1 MRAPGNSA
9 KATGTGSCRWGLN
22 GHITSIMWEKCKGFP
37 VYNVLSGTYGA
48 TLLFVFI
55 ILHIVLNMIEAIT
68 HIPVYN
74 LMFENELVAL
84 IVYIILCGSLSY
96 LMIDRL
102 VERNDKY
109 ISYFKKFRKQKFW
122 KLFIWY
128 VLSYGVAIAAA
139 TLVSF

>member
-1 MRAPGNSA
+1 MIMYKTRSSLDYLFLSIYDNACTRKFCKSDRYWKFVDGVKRAHN
-9 KATGTGSCRWGLN
+9 
-22 GHITSIMWEKCKGFP
+22 SIMWEKCKGFP

-84 IVYIILCGSLSY
+84 IVYIRDCREMLIFS
-96 LMIDRL
+96 
-102 VERNDKY
+102 
-109 ISYFKKFRKQKFW
+109 
-122 KLFIWY
+122 
-128 VLSYGVAIAAA
+128 
-139 TLVSF
+139 

>member
-1 MRAPGNSA
+1 MKRIELFMNMLYYCNYMIMYKTRSSLDYLFLSIYDNACTRKFCKSDRYWKFVDGVKRAHN
-9 KATGTGSCRWGLN
+9 
-22 GHITSIMWEKCKGFP
+22 SIMWEKCKGFP

-84 IVYIILCGSLSY
+84 IV
-96 LMIDRL
+96 
-102 VERNDKY
+102 
-109 ISYFKKFRKQKFW
+109 
-122 KLFIWY
+122 
-128 VLSYGVAIAAA
+128 
-139 TLVSF
+139 